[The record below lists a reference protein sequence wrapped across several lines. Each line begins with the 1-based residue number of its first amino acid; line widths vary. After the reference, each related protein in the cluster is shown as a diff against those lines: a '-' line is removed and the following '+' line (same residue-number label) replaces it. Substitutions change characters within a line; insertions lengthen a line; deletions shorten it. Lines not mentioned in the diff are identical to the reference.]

1 MPFNSNINIRFKLAG
16 LWLTI
21 FLLFIYGDLLSM
33 WVPSRLDGLLHGKLD
48 DGTTTPA
55 KLLAIAIYI
64 SVYALMPLVNLI
76 FTQKITG
83 ILNIIIGVLLIAF
96 WLLILISSSFG
107 PMWNFYIYLAVIE
120 IILTLIIIFKSWV
133 WVRLK
138 E

>member
-1 MPFNSNINIRFKLAG
+1 MLFNSNINIRFKLAG
-16 LWLTI
+16 LWLTV

-33 WVPSRLDGLLHGKLD
+33 WVPSRLNGLLHGNLD

-76 FTQKITG
+76 FTQKISG
-83 ILNIIIGVLLIAF
+83 ILNIIVGVLLIAF
-96 WLLILISSSFG
+96 WLFILIGSSFG

-133 WVRLK
+133 WVKSK